1 MIYSTKYFEQIANSN
16 LRTFSNTIEKAII
29 TESKSQNEFS
39 NFTGEEFDIFLSH
52 SFLDKK
58 IIYGIY
64 LELTKL
70 GYSVY
75 IDWLKDPELNRTK
88 VTSETADKIRERLFQ
103 SKCLF

>member
-1 MIYSTKYFEQIANSN
+1 MVYSTKYFEQIADNN
-16 LRTFSNTIEKAII
+16 LRTFSNTIETAII
-29 TESKSQNEFS
+29 AESKRQNEFS
-39 NFTGEEFDIFLSH
+39 NFTGDQFDIFLSH

-75 IDWLKDPELNRTK
+75 IDWLKDPELNRTN
-88 VTSETADKIRERLFQ
+88 VTIETADKIRERLFH
-103 SKCLF
+103 